1 MQLPS
6 NRHSWYY
13 HWNALTTS
21 SDQDMSLT
29 FTKFAQLPKALFGTI
44 TVLLFMSSSD
54 KDKTISRF
62 LILEHEW
69 VTKCQIKVD
78 VPTLILVY

>member
-1 MQLPS
+1 MQMPS
-6 NRHSWYY
+6 NSLSWYY
-13 HWNALTTS
+13 RWNAVISS

-29 FTKFAQLPKALFGTI
+29 VSKFAQLPTVLFGTI
-44 TVLLFMSSSD
+44 TVLLLMSSSD
-54 KDKTISRF
+54 KILSRF